1 MYEIIDFRVRPPFGH
16 WLTSGKFYNKNNVA
30 IIKKL
35 GRPVPAYMED
45 ESTDTYVKELK
56 KAGVVMAV
64 SPMRD
69 PVGNPDLAKLD
80 AQYPGF
86 FAPFAH
92 IRPTEASIQDCL
104 QSIDEYV
111 VNGVARGICMEPY
124 LDPFMWKPDTETIFP
139 IYEKMQE
146 LNKPILFTWGG
157 ILAPRFSLYNVD
169 QIFTVAKTFPKL
181 KIVLSHAG
189 LPYVNEHVVLCM
201 MNRNVYLSAVN
212 FTNTQAG
219 GPDYI
224 AAANGPLQDNV
235 IFESANN
242 DPTMMV
248 NAFINGGLN
257 EGILPKI
264 FYKNA
269 ARVLGIEE

>member
-1 MYEIIDFRVRPPFGH
+1 MYKVIDFRVRPPYGH
-16 WLTSGKFYNKNNVA
+16 WLSSGKFYNKNNVA
-30 IIKKL
+30 ILKAL

-45 ESTDTYVKELK
+45 ESTETYVKELE
-56 KAGVVMAV
+56 KAGVVLSV
-64 SPMRD
+64 TPMRG
-69 PVGNPDLAKLD
+69 PEGNPDLVKLTQD
-80 AQYPGF
+80 FPGK

-92 IRPTEASIQDCL
+92 VRPTEAPLEECL
-104 QSIDEYV
+104 RTIDEYV
-111 VNGVARGICMEPY
+111 VNGPAYGICMEPY
-124 LDPFMWKPDTETIFP
+124 LDPVMWRPDTEAFFP
-139 IYEKMQE
+139 IFERMQE

-157 ILAPRFSLYNVD
+157 ILAPRFSLYDVD

-189 LPYVNEHVVLCM
+189 LPYTNEHVVLCM
-201 MNRNVYLSAVN
+201 MHRNVYLSAVN
-212 FTNTQAG
+212 FSNTQAG

-242 DPTMMV
+242 DPATMI
-248 NAFINGGLN
+248 NSFIHGGLN
-257 EGILPKI
+257 EEVLPKI